1 MVAERPFSDSICR
14 KRNENEKDNEVG
26 YEAVDIRYGKA
37 VGGLIEKIDPLVA
50 TPSERKESDDAYP
63 GHPDDPLD
71 EVTACDFCASCQE

>member
-1 MVAERPFSDSICR
+1 MVAERPLSDSICR

-63 GHPDDPLD
+63 RHPDDPLD
-71 EVTACDFCASCQE
+71 EVTACHFCVSCQE